1 MDYFLHILIYVA
13 IYVILATSFNLIVGF
28 TGQFSVAHAAFYG
41 IGAYTAALLQLKLGF
56 SFLPSVV
63 LAALVAACFSI
74 VVAVPALRIAGD
86 YLVMAT
92 FALQILATSLFN
104 NVTPLTNGPAGL
116 RNIPRPSIFGWMV
129 EGKPAYLLLTAVLT
143 ALCWLL
149 IYQLVRSPFGRA
161 LRALRDDEVAALSL
175 GKNVA
180 ALKIAAFLIGS
191 GLAGVAGALY
201 AGYITYI
208 NPDSFTLYESIL
220 IMAIVVI
227 GGTANVYGSLVGAA
241 LLVALPEVLR
251 FFHASESFAAAFRQM
266 LYGLLLVLVIRFRPQ
281 GLIGEHDLR
290 EPKQAP
296 ATWGGGG
303 TA

>member
-143 ALCWLL
+143 ALCWRL

-191 GLAGVAGALY
+191 GLDGVAGALY
-201 AGYITYI
+201 PGY
-208 NPDSFTLYESIL
+208 TLYESIL